1 MKTYWDSSALI
12 QTTLDDDLHAR
23 LIREGGFTRTH
34 TLTETF
40 SALTGKA
47 HLRMDANAAAR
58 TIKEIAGHLEFV
70 ELSAREIQ
78 EGLAQAQKRGVRGGR
93 VHDYVH
99 ALAAA
104 KAGASALLTLDEN
117 DFDALVPGLA
127 IEQV

>member
-1 MKTYWDSSALI
+1 MKAYWDSSALI
-12 QTTLDDDLHAR
+12 QTTLDDDLHVR

-70 ELSAREIQ
+70 ELSARENQ
-78 EGLAQAQKRGVRGGR
+78 DGLAQAQKRGVRGGR

-117 DFDALVPGLA
+117 DFDSLVPGLA